1 MKKTLDLFETATAA
15 KVLRRKIKKKK
26 WDERNGRKREISSD
40 IISTNEST
48 IFLIPRPRK
57 SEFT

>member
-26 WDERNGRKREISSD
+26 KWGERNGRKREIS
-40 IISTNEST
+40 
-48 IFLIPRPRK
+48 
-57 SEFT
+57 

>member
-26 WDERNGRKREISSD
+26 WDERNGRKREIS
-40 IISTNEST
+40 
-48 IFLIPRPRK
+48 
-57 SEFT
+57 